1 MFCVTAALFIAMG
14 VHAIDYP
21 LPHTRSG
28 SGSRSFHKKPESV
41 LLMDI
46 SVLFRKRHMSEFD
59 LSLNSVKLGCGW
71 GFCFETAVGNP
82 AQSTTEPP

>member
-1 MFCVTAALFIAMG
+1 MG

-59 LSLNSVKLGCGW
+59 LSFIEFCKTWVTKFAFGLWLGILFRNCGW
-71 GFCFETAVGNP
+71 ES
-82 AQSTTEPP
+82 STEYH